1 MIIIDSPKVMRD
13 WSLQQRAKGTRV
25 GCVPTMGALHDGH
38 LSLVKA
44 SVESCD
50 ATILTLFVNPAQFAP
65 HEDFDQYP
73 RTFESDCAKCKAAG
87 VDVIY
92 APKASSM
99 YPEHYATYVEVERLQ
114 EGLCGI
120 MRPNFFRGVA
130 TVVTKLF
137 NATLPDKAF
146 FGLKDRQQFTVIK
159 RMARD
164 LDMGIDVVGLPTVRE
179 ADGLAMS
186 SRNQYLSVEERTRAL
201 CISKALF
208 VAEAAMAQGE
218 TSAKTILHA
227 VKTTLAKD
235 VDEIDYV
242 SLVDGNEMT
251 PVTTI
256 NGPVMLAVAVQLG
269 NTRLIDNIRFEPNIP
284 ASVKPA
290 REGSLSC

>member
-1 MIIIDSPKVMRD
+1 MIIIDSPKAMRD
-13 WSLQQRAKGTRV
+13 WSLQQRAKGNSV

-73 RTFESDCAKCKAAG
+73 RTFESDCAKCQAAG

-120 MRPNFFRGVA
+120 TRPHFFRGVA

-146 FGLKDRQQFTVIK
+146 FGLKDGQQFTVIK

-164 LDMGIDVVGLPTVRE
+164 LDMGIEVVGLPTVRE

-208 VAEAAMAQGE
+208 AAEAAMAQGE
-218 TSAKTILHA
+218 TNAKTILHA

-256 NGPVMLAVAVQLG
+256 NGPVMLAVAAQLG